1 MRFLKKIFI
10 PKFFSVFKTAQEIEI
25 SFFMKNLSFKK
36 VRKITTFLWSSQII
50 NSPFWARV
58 GVYSLV
64 SGVAIF
70 HPVFQ
75 RLNWYLR
82 VFIFSKKEFR
92 RFKKSLD
99 QGKMEDVFFS
109 SISFARTMKGKLFW
123 DFWRENYD
131 AWGDL
136 FSFFKFLIVPK
147 SLTMMEVFISYLW

>member
-99 QGKMEDVFFS
+99 QGKMEDDFFF
-109 SISFARTMKGKLFW
+109 IYFICKNNEGKTFLRFLEGKLW
-123 DFWRENYD
+123 CLR
-131 AWGDL
+131 G
-136 FSFFKFLIVPK
+136 SFFFL
-147 SLTMMEVFISYLW
+147 